1 MSISTEGA
9 PEKRHRSNRLVPS
22 KDALALRIPE
32 ACALIGIG
40 RSSLYRLIDSGK
52 VKTVHIGG
60 RPSDE
65 QAAHPATEG
74 HTAAAKEF
82 VYDEI
87 ASGADYTESF
97 FPGLREAARR
107 RDRARTHGYLV
118 DIKRDVDALIAA
130 YGRIAS
136 LEKLGGGK

>member
-60 RPSDE
+60 RHLVPRFELERLASE
-65 QAAHPATEG
+65 GTKIGEG
-74 HTAAAKEF
+74 H
-82 VYDEI
+82 
-87 ASGADYTESF
+87 
-97 FPGLREAARR
+97 
-107 RDRARTHGYLV
+107 
-118 DIKRDVDALIAA
+118 
-130 YGRIAS
+130 
-136 LEKLGGGK
+136 